1 MNEDQHMKLHT
12 YEAVAEV
19 AFNKPYADCT
29 PEEKEIVKQMCDE
42 AD

>member
-12 YEAVAEV
+12 YDAVAEV
-19 AFNKPYADCT
+19 VFNKPFTTCT
-29 PEEKEIVKQMCDE
+29 SEEKEIVKQMCNE